1 MKRALVFSLV
11 CVLGL
16 SFAGLAQTLSGSWD
30 TDITIDPQKTSF
42 VDALALTSV
51 LKVNYGI
58 GDWTFGSVTALS
70 ENGWT
75 DQDFSATGVLGAF
88 SITSAL
94 DLNPNATFGDWTTT
108 AKVSIAGVSFSGTF
122 KLDGTD
128 AYLTLTGKGGIGT
141 PVVVDVKVEFGDPT
155 ALSGCDLDFQAITIG
170 VDFTFCDCAPI
181 ESEIKFDCEGLAYIK
196 FVTKGIAI
204 PNLPWVTIGATL
216 QYTLQTKTLVL
227 TPTFDFG
234 AITCFDLY
242 FDVDTTGGNLTF
254 NSITIYG
261 IGIECT
267 IGGVEFGALSQWG
280 TGPKTGLLK
289 GTEYWEVYWIG
300 TDDDGCCGPFEFD
313 LAVFFKDKGTKL
325 FDIALVQAT
334 MELQIASQFTFNTGL
349 KINVETGAF
358 TEWVIGFLVT
368 W

>member
-1 MKRALVFSLV
+1 MKRALVISLI

-30 TDITIDPQKTSF
+30 TDITIDPQKSSF
-42 VDALALTSV
+42 VDALSLTSV

-58 GDWTFGSVTALS
+58 GDWVFGSVTTLS

-75 DQDFSATGVLGAF
+75 DQDFSAGGVLGAF

-108 AKVSIAGVSFSGTF
+108 AKVTIAGVSFSGTF

-128 AYLTLTGKGGIGT
+128 AFLTLYGKGGVGT
-141 PVVVDVKVEFGDPT
+141 PVVVDVTVNFGAANP
-155 ALSGCDLDFQAITIG
+155 AGCELNFTDITIG

-181 ESEIKFDCEGLAYIK
+181 ESEIKFDCAGLAYIK
-196 FVTKGIAI
+196 FTTAGIAI

-216 QYTLQTKTLVL
+216 NFTLQTKTLVL
-227 TPTFDFG
+227 APTFDFG

-242 FDVDTTGGNLTF
+242 FAVDTTGLNLTF
-254 NSITIYG
+254 NSITIDG
-261 IGIECT
+261 IGISCT
-267 IGGVEFGALSQWG
+267 IGGVEFAALSYWG
-280 TGPKTGLLK
+280 TGVKPGLLK
-289 GTEYWEVYWIG
+289 GTEYWEVYSIG
-300 TDDDGCCGPFEFD
+300 TDDDACCGPFEFD
-313 LAVFFKDKGTKL
+313 LAVFFKQGGTKL
-325 FDIALVQAT
+325 FDIALVDAS
-334 MELQIASQFTFNTGL
+334 MKLKVASQFTFNTGL

-358 TEWVIGFLVT
+358 TQWVIGFLVE